1 MGISKLQKRFGRLK
15 TLLYLRDM
23 KNILLLTVSVIL
35 LTSCEDKVET
45 MTKNRD
51 RLMTQRDSLWKELG
65 TEDSI
70 RRVYETK
77 TEEEGKTINAF
88 IDTTWFNSFERSSGL
103 LIQIQH
109 KTSEIGMLNDE
120 IRKYELGMK

>member
-1 MGISKLQKRFGRLK
+1 
-15 TLLYLRDM
+15 M

-51 RLMTQRDSLWKELG
+51 RLMTQRDSLWKKLG

-70 RRVYETK
+70 RRVYESK
-77 TEEEGKTINAF
+77 MDKEGKTYNF
-88 IDTTWFNSFERSSGL
+88 GDTTWDNSFDRSSGY